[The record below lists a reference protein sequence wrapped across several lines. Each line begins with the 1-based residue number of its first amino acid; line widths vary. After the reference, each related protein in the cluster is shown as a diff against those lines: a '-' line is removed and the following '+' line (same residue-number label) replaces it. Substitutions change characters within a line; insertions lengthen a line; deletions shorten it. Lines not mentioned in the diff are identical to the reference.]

1 MTTKQI
7 RQTVANPTHLIVS
20 DGVDVASNVGY
31 SAISTVLADVESDIA
46 FLTANRSRYIGMT
59 DKPTITDDGVD
70 TITIGA
76 GQAYLCDC
84 EAFDET
90 SYGNLLDIAGASFAL
105 ATDAQVYYVVAQRT
119 GETAAYALITSR
131 DDVAKPN
138 KALVAIAIR
147 TGTVFHI
154 FEGNTLGVGLPEK
167 IERLLEQ
174 RDGFRKVTGIG
185 LSADNSRVVTVAS
198 GIVSYGA
205 HTKDLTAAVSN
216 VDSIRFYTWNGTA
229 YTFSLTTLANH
240 TQFNGASGLQ
250 TMSNANRFNVNWYW
264 RGAESQKHIYS
275 ILSRAEFASIA
286 EALASK
292 PAAPPDIVTAHAVFV
307 GGIVYQRDNA
317 TPAGYITPEQAQGT
331 VTVQLHNDLG
341 GLQGGA
347 AGDYQHLTTAQVGG
361 IPFVSADNTFTG
373 LQSFQASAS
382 AATFGDNLVTNGTFT
397 GSATGWTLGDG
408 WTYGTD
414 NVVATASAAGT
425 LTQAISV
432 TSGRQ
437 YYIELTAQLSAAQN
451 AALNVAIGA
460 VLFGTIARTDITTAH
475 TVAVMLTAGVTGS
488 LDLAF
493 SVTPF
498 SGTGTI
504 TIDNIVVREVTTI
517 PATITARNSAGAVV
531 YEQRALTAN
540 SNVAV
545 GVDALRSNTTGFN
558 NTAAGIDVLR
568 SNTTGFSNTAAGF
581 QALYSNTTG
590 VSNTAAGREALRSNT
605 TGINNTAAGREALFS
620 NTTGVSNTAAGFQAL
635 YSNTTGI
642 NNTAA
647 GLQALFSNTTGF
659 SNTAEGREAL
669 FSNTTGTNNVAH
681 GYRAGRYAGSGT
693 TANATSNNSTYLGY
707 QTRASASGNTN
718 EVVVGYDVVGAG
730 SNTST
735 IGNSSTTLA
744 KLFGNT
750 LQLTSSRTP
759 ASATAAGAAGEIC
772 WDASYLY
779 ICTATNTW
787 RRIAHDTWV

>member
-70 TITIGA
+70 TITISA

-84 EAFDET
+84 VTFDET
-90 SYGNLLDIAGASFAL
+90 SYGKLMDIAGASFAL

-119 GETAAYALITSR
+119 GETAAYVLITSR

-229 YTFSLTTLANH
+229 YVFSSTTLANH
-240 TQFNGASGLQ
+240 TQFNGAAGLQ
-250 TMSNANRFNVNWYW
+250 TMGNNRFNVNWFW
-264 RGAESQKHIYS
+264 RGAESQNHIYS
-275 ILSRAEFASIA
+275 ILSRSEFSSLA

-347 AGDYQHLTTAQVGG
+347 AGDYQHLTASQVSTFAAKQDALISGTNIKTLSSQSLLG
-361 IPFVSADNTFTG
+361 SGNINVPIGTIGSDANQIPVN
-373 LQSFQASAS
+373 QY
-382 AATFGDNLVTNGTFT
+382 
-397 GSATGWTLGDG
+397 LGPLA
-408 WTYGTD
+408 Y
-414 NVVATASAAGT
+414 
-425 LTQAISV
+425 QAIPHIEFALRPIV
-432 TSGRQ
+432 PLTSP
-437 YYIELTAQLSAAQN
+437 
-451 AALNVAIGA
+451 
-460 VLFGTIARTDITTAH
+460 
-475 TVAVMLTAGVTGS
+475 TVQQV
-488 LDLAF
+488 
-493 SVTPF
+493 
-498 SGTGTI
+498 
-504 TIDNIVVREVTTI
+504 
-517 PATITARNSAGAVV
+517 ITALL
-531 YEQRALTAN
+531 AL
-540 SNVAV
+540 
-545 GVDALRSNTTGFN
+545 
-558 NTAAGIDVLR
+558 
-568 SNTTGFSNTAAGF
+568 
-581 QALYSNTTG
+581 
-590 VSNTAAGREALRSNT
+590 
-605 TGINNTAAGREALFS
+605 
-620 NTTGVSNTAAGFQAL
+620 
-635 YSNTTGI
+635 
-642 NNTAA
+642 
-647 GLQALFSNTTGF
+647 GLIRQ
-659 SNTAEGREAL
+659 E
-669 FSNTTGTNNVAH
+669 
-681 GYRAGRYAGSGT
+681 
-693 TANATSNNSTYLGY
+693 
-707 QTRASASGNTN
+707 
-718 EVVVGYDVVGAG
+718 D
-730 SNTST
+730 
-735 IGNSSTTLA
+735 
-744 KLFGNT
+744 
-750 LQLTSSRTP
+750 
-759 ASATAAGAAGEIC
+759 
-772 WDASYLY
+772 
-779 ICTATNTW
+779 
-787 RRIAHDTWV
+787 

>member
-7 RQTVANPTHLIVS
+7 RQEVLSPTHLIVS

-31 SAISTVLADVESDIA
+31 SSISTVLADVESDIA

-59 DKPTITDDGVD
+59 DKPTITDDGIN

-90 SYGNLLDIAGASFAL
+90 SYGKLMDIAGASFAL
-105 ATDAQVYYVVAQRT
+105 ATDTQVYYVVAQRT

-250 TMSNANRFNVNWYW
+250 TMSNANRFNVNWFW
-264 RGAESQKHIYS
+264 RGAESQKHVYS
-275 ILSRAEFASIA
+275 ILSRSEFSSLA

-347 AGDYQHLTTAQVGG
+347 TGDYQHLTASQVSTFAAKQDALISGTNIKTINGDSILGAGNLTVSGGTTALPEISTGEATSVEQTAFTV
-361 IPFVSADNTFTG
+361 PVTVSAFGLTDETALRIAVDYRVTGAPTWTRTTATAVSTLTTVNIALTG
-373 LQSFQASAS
+373 LTAETEYEYRGVATDTLNPSIEVLANIRVVETE
-382 AATFGDNLVTNGTFT
+382 AAPVVSIDTPTLTVT
-397 GSATGWTLGDG
+397 GSPDAVPETPTLTTSAFSVSNGSDTHQDTDWQILDG
-408 WTYGTD
+408 TSAVVWESLANSTNKTTIVVPSGALDVSTTYTFRARHRGVAHGVSAWGE
-414 NVVATASAAGT
+414 VVATT
-425 LTQAISV
+425 L
-432 TSGRQ
+432 
-437 YYIELTAQLSAAQN
+437 AQ
-451 AALNVAIGA
+451 
-460 VLFGTIARTDITTAH
+460 FDILPLMA
-475 TVAVMLTAGVTGS
+475 
-488 LDLAF
+488 
-493 SVTPF
+493 
-498 SGTGTI
+498 
-504 TIDNIVVREVTTI
+504 
-517 PATITARNSAGAVV
+517 
-531 YEQRALTAN
+531 
-540 SNVAV
+540 
-545 GVDALRSNTTGFN
+545 
-558 NTAAGIDVLR
+558 
-568 SNTTGFSNTAAGF
+568 
-581 QALYSNTTG
+581 
-590 VSNTAAGREALRSNT
+590 
-605 TGINNTAAGREALFS
+605 
-620 NTTGVSNTAAGFQAL
+620 
-635 YSNTTGI
+635 
-642 NNTAA
+642 
-647 GLQALFSNTTGF
+647 
-659 SNTAEGREAL
+659 
-669 FSNTTGTNNVAH
+669 VAH
-681 GYRAGRYAGSGT
+681 GTTPFVTIYDQQVDSFVKLSNPSSLPSSDGWGVAFSNDDVYMAVSTEASPFVTIYKRSGDDFT
-693 TANATSNNSTYLGY
+693 KLANPTGGLPPGTVRGVDFTHGGY
-707 QTRASASGNTN
+707 PQ
-718 EVVVGYDVVGAG
+718 
-730 SNTST
+730 
-735 IGNSSTTLA
+735 
-744 KLFGNT
+744 
-750 LQLTSSRTP
+750 
-759 ASATAAGAAGEIC
+759 
-772 WDASYLY
+772 
-779 ICTATNTW
+779 
-787 RRIAHDTWV
+787 